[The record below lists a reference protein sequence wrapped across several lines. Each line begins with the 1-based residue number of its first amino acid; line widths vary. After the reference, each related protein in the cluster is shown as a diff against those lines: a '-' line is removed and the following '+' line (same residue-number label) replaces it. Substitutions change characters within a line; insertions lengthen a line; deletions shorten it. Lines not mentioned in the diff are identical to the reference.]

1 MTNSHPERC
10 RFMPTLQE
18 AGIASNLSHSF
29 ICISKGNRGTVSK
42 AIIYQHQ
49 ILSIYFCWGRG
60 RGNSTAQALSATAL
74 VNSQLCSRR
83 KSLMSQG
90 PYLKQPEF
98 GILDNVCLL
107 NLNIYNS
114 FNRFFRRKK
123 LKSYASPLVGSNR
136 RSTINLISTK
146 GPIKCIDSLI

>member
-10 RFMPTLQE
+10 RFVPTLQE
-18 AGIASNLSHSF
+18 AGIASNPSHSF
-29 ICISKGNRGTVSK
+29 ICISKGNRGTIQK

-49 ILSIYFCWGRG
+49 ILSIYFCWGRE
-60 RGNSTAQALSATAL
+60 RRNSTAQALSATAL
-74 VNSQLCSRR
+74 CEFIAMQQR

-107 NLNIYNS
+107 NLNNYNS

-123 LKSYASPLVGSNR
+123 LKSYASPFVGSNR
-136 RSTINLISTK
+136 RSTVNLISNK
-146 GPIKCIDSLI
+146 GPIKYIDSLN